1 MVRDELAEYFQS
13 TRYKPLAKL
22 GEGAMGVV
30 LKCEDSSIKR
40 IVAMKLLNKNPDDIK
55 AARLQTEARAIAKLE
70 HPNIIKILDFG
81 LLEDGQL
88 FLTMEYIEGES
99 LEERLHKLKALRLS
113 DAVPLLK
120 QICLGMKHSHDHGV
134 LHRDLKPSNILLDK
148 DRKNHDEITIKLVD
162 FGIAKIEEGTALEL
176 TRAGAAVG
184 SPPYM
189 SPEAVRGEPVSK
201 SSDIYGFGCVLFEML
216 SGDPPFLGES
226 ASATMMLHA
235 NAAPPTLLERSDI
248 EFPDA
253 IEKLAARCLAKKE
266 ADRYKSFDE
275 VLQDLENYEN
285 AVFEDEEPGNEEIG
299 HGSIKN
305 RRKTRKP
312 VITAAVIMA
321 FLLGSALLTM
331 KVFLPGLDKGN
342 EKSQESKT
350 KKQKEVFLD
359 SSIALDTITGVEPY
373 LKAEKHHAPG
383 YYSVMGD
390 VDGKQSDL
398 KFLKEH
404 DDIHTLLFRMDN
416 LKGDTLKAAAH
427 LPLRKLKL
435 MECVIDAP
443 ALEIIAGMKGMET
456 LDLIQCYGFK
466 NEDLQILTRLDKLK
480 SFCIERSI
488 LTEKG
493 LEPILHIKSL
503 NTLVLTDNQSLNF
516 SFLNK
521 MKGLPNIT
529 RLHISQNDIA
539 ARDFAALTGNRTLK
553 EIELGKLPSN
563 YLEVLRTMKLENL
576 SIKDS
581 PEFTREEALSL
592 AEIPSLKNLRFIRC
606 EQLRDSLRVE
616 INKIRPGLDVDLS
629 QKSRSGLEM
638 ILQPP
643 DTHSK
648 AKP

>member
-1 MVRDELAEYFQS
+1 MKEYKSEFFHS
-13 TRYKPLAKL
+13 KRYKPLAKL

-40 IVAMKLLNKNPDDIK
+40 IVAMKLLNKKPDDIK

-99 LEERLHKLKALRLS
+99 LEDRLHKLKALKLS

-134 LHRDLKPSNILLDK
+134 LHRDLKPSNILIEKVSNDG
-148 DRKNHDEITIKLVD
+148 TVKLVD

-176 TRAGAAVG
+176 TRTGAAVG

-201 SSDIYGFGCVLFEML
+201 ASDIYSFGCVLFEIL
-216 SGDPPFLGES
+216 TGDPPFLGES

-253 IEKLAARCLAKKE
+253 IEKLAARCLAKRE

-285 AVFEDEEPGNEEIG
+285 AVEDDDDDDDDEIDT
-299 HGSIKN
+299 
-305 RRKTRKP
+305 RRSDKVPRTRKP
-312 VITAAVIMA
+312 VLAIAI
-321 FLLGSALLTM
+321 FLAIALCSLLSM
-331 KVFLPGLDKGN
+331 KNLFSNKEEGDKN
-342 EKSQESKT
+342 REKLKAG
-350 KKQKEVFLD
+350 KEVFLGNSVSID
-359 SSIALDTITGVEPY
+359 SITGGKPH
-373 LKAEKHHAPG
+373 LKAEKSNAPG

-390 VDGKQSDL
+390 VDGRKSDL
-398 KFLKEH
+398 AFLKDH
-404 DDIHTLLFRMDN
+404 NDIHTLLFRMDN
-416 LKGDTLKAAAH
+416 LKGDTLEAAAH

-435 MECVIDAP
+435 MESEIDSR
-443 ALEIIAGMKGMET
+443 ALKIIAEREGIET

-466 NEDLQILTRLDKLK
+466 NEDLKVLTRLDKLK

-493 LEPILHIKSL
+493 LEPILRMKSL
-503 NTLVLTDNQSLNF
+503 NTLVLTDNKSLKF
-516 SFLNK
+516 SFLSK
-521 MKGLPNIT
+521 MKELPNIT

-539 ARDFAALTGNRTLK
+539 AGDFAALKNNKTLK
-553 EIELGKLPSN
+553 EMELSKLPGN
-563 YLEVLRTMKLENL
+563 YQEVLHSMKLENL
-576 SIKDS
+576 TIKDS

-592 AEIPSLKNLRFIRC
+592 ATIPSLKSLRFIRC
-606 EQLRDSLRVE
+606 KHIGDSIRPE
-616 INKIRPGLDVDLS
+616 ISKIRPGLDVDVS

-638 ILQPP
+638 IL
-643 DTHSK
+643 
-648 AKP
+648 

>member
-1 MVRDELAEYFQS
+1 MVKENKSEYFHS
-13 TRYKPLAKL
+13 KRYKSLAKL

-30 LKCEDSSIKR
+30 LKCEDSSVKR
-40 IVAMKLLNKNPDDIK
+40 IVAMKLLNKKPDDIK

-99 LEERLHKLKALRLS
+99 LESRLHKLKALKLS

-134 LHRDLKPSNILLDK
+134 LHRDLKPSNILIEKGHYDG
-148 DRKNHDEITIKLVD
+148 TVKLVD

-176 TRAGAAVG
+176 TRTGAAVG

-201 SSDIYGFGCVLFEML
+201 ASDIYGFGCVLFEIL
-216 SGDPPFLGES
+216 TGDPPFLGES

-235 NAAPPTLLERSDI
+235 NAPPPTLLERSDI

-266 ADRYKSFDE
+266 TDRYKSFDE
-275 VLQDLENYEN
+275 VLKDLERYEN
-285 AVFEDEEPGNEEIG
+285 AAFEDEEQDNGEIG
-299 HGSIKN
+299 PGSIKN
-305 RRKTRKP
+305 RRKTKKP
-312 VITAAVIMA
+312 VITAAVILASIA
-321 FLLGSALLTM
+321 FTMLAL
-331 KVFLPGLDKGN
+331 KAFIPGLDKEN
-342 EKSQESKT
+342 EKSQDGKA
-350 KKQKEVFLD
+350 KKGKEVFLD
-359 SSIALDTITGVEPY
+359 NSVSIDSITGGKPY
-373 LKAEKHHAPG
+373 LKAEKSHAPG

-390 VDGKQSDL
+390 VDGRKSDL
-398 KFLKEH
+398 AFLKDH

-416 LKGDTLKAAAH
+416 LKGDTLEAAAH

-435 MECVIDAP
+435 MESEIDSR
-443 ALEIIAGMKGMET
+443 ALKIIAEREGIET

-466 NEDLQILTRLDKLK
+466 NEDLRVLTRLDKLK

-493 LEPILHIKSL
+493 LEPILRMKSL
-503 NTLVLTDNQSLNF
+503 NTLVLTDNKSLKF
-516 SFLNK
+516 SFLSKLNE
-521 MKGLPNIT
+521 LPNIT

-539 ARDFAALTGNRTLK
+539 ARDFACLTNNKTLK
-553 EIELGKLPSN
+553 EMELGKLPGN
-563 YLEVLRTMKLENL
+563 YQEVLHSMKLENL
-576 SIKDS
+576 TIKDS
-581 PEFTREEALSL
+581 PEFTRKEALSL
-592 AEIPSLKNLRFIRC
+592 ATIPSLKSLRFIRC
-606 EQLRDSLRVE
+606 KHIGDHIRPE
-616 INKIRPGLDVDLS
+616 ISKIRPGLEVDVS

-638 ILQPP
+638 IL
-643 DTHSK
+643 
-648 AKP
+648 

>member
-1 MVRDELAEYFQS
+1 
-13 TRYKPLAKL
+13 
-22 GEGAMGVV
+22 
-30 LKCEDSSIKR
+30 
-40 IVAMKLLNKNPDDIK
+40 MKLLNKKPDDIK
-55 AARLQTEARAIAKLE
+55 AARLHTEARAIAKLE

-99 LEERLHKLKALRLS
+99 LEDRLHKLKALKLS

-134 LHRDLKPSNILLDK
+134 LHRDLKPSNILIKKVSYDG
-148 DRKNHDEITIKLVD
+148 TVKLVD

-176 TRAGAAVG
+176 TRTGAAVG

-201 SSDIYGFGCVLFEML
+201 ASDIYSFGCVLFEIL
-216 SGDPPFLGES
+216 TGDPPFLGES

-253 IEKLAARCLAKKE
+253 IEKLAARCLAKRE

-285 AVFEDEEPGNEEIG
+285 AVEDDDDDDEIDT
-299 HGSIKN
+299 
-305 RRKTRKP
+305 RRSDKVPRTRKP
-312 VITAAVIMA
+312 VLVIA
-321 FLLGSALLTM
+321 IFLAIALCGLLSM
-331 KVFLPGLDKGN
+331 KNLFSNKEQEDKN
-342 EKSQESKT
+342 REKLKT
-350 KKQKEVFLD
+350 GKEVFLD
-359 SSIALDTITGVEPY
+359 NSVSIDSITGGKPH
-373 LKAEKHHAPG
+373 LKAEKSNAPG

-390 VDGKQSDL
+390 VDGRKSDL
-398 KFLKEH
+398 AFLKDH
-404 DDIHTLLFRMDN
+404 NDIHTLLFRMDN
-416 LKGDTLKAAAH
+416 LKGDTLEAAAH

-435 MECVIDAP
+435 MESEIDCR
-443 ALEIIAGMKGMET
+443 ALKIIAEREGIET

-466 NEDLQILTRLDKLK
+466 NEDLKVLIRLDKLK

-493 LEPILHIKSL
+493 LEPILRMKSL
-503 NTLVLTDNQSLNF
+503 NTLVLTDNKSLKF
-516 SFLNK
+516 SFLSK
-521 MKGLPNIT
+521 MNELPNIT

-539 ARDFAALTGNRTLK
+539 AGDFAALKNNKTLK
-553 EIELGKLPSN
+553 EMELSKLPGN
-563 YLEVLRTMKLENL
+563 HQEVLHSMKLENL
-576 SIKDS
+576 TIKDS

-592 AEIPSLKNLRFIRC
+592 ATIPSLKSLRFIRC
-606 EQLRDSLRVE
+606 KHIGDSIRPE
-616 INKIRPGLDVDLS
+616 ISKIRPGLDVDVS

-638 ILQPP
+638 IL
-643 DTHSK
+643 
-648 AKP
+648 

>member
-1 MVRDELAEYFQS
+1 
-13 TRYKPLAKL
+13 
-22 GEGAMGVV
+22 MGVV

-40 IVAMKLLNKNPDDIK
+40 IVAMKLLNKKPDDIK

-99 LEERLHKLKALRLS
+99 LEDRLHKLKALKLS

-134 LHRDLKPSNILLDK
+134 LHRDLKPSNILIEKVSNDG
-148 DRKNHDEITIKLVD
+148 TVKLVD

-176 TRAGAAVG
+176 TRTGAAVG

-201 SSDIYGFGCVLFEML
+201 ASDIYSFGCVLFEIL
-216 SGDPPFLGES
+216 TGDPPFLGES

-253 IEKLAARCLAKKE
+253 IEKLAARCLAKRE

-285 AVFEDEEPGNEEIG
+285 AVEDDDDDDDDEIDT
-299 HGSIKN
+299 
-305 RRKTRKP
+305 RRSDKVPRTRKP
-312 VITAAVIMA
+312 VLAIAI
-321 FLLGSALLTM
+321 FLAIALCSLLSM
-331 KVFLPGLDKGN
+331 KNLFSNKEEGDKN
-342 EKSQESKT
+342 REKLKAG
-350 KKQKEVFLD
+350 KEVFLGNSVSID
-359 SSIALDTITGVEPY
+359 SITGGKPH
-373 LKAEKHHAPG
+373 LKAEKSNAPG

-390 VDGKQSDL
+390 VDGRKSDL
-398 KFLKEH
+398 AFLKDH
-404 DDIHTLLFRMDN
+404 NDIHTLLFRMDN
-416 LKGDTLKAAAH
+416 LKGDTLEAAAH

-435 MECVIDAP
+435 MESEIDSR
-443 ALEIIAGMKGMET
+443 ALKIIAEREGIET

-466 NEDLQILTRLDKLK
+466 NEDLKVLTRLDKLK

-493 LEPILHIKSL
+493 LEPILRMKSL
-503 NTLVLTDNQSLNF
+503 NTLVLTDNKSLKF
-516 SFLNK
+516 SFLSK
-521 MKGLPNIT
+521 MKELPNIT

-539 ARDFAALTGNRTLK
+539 AGDFAALKNNKTLK
-553 EIELGKLPSN
+553 EMELSKLPGN
-563 YLEVLRTMKLENL
+563 YQEVLHSMKLENL
-576 SIKDS
+576 TIKDS

-592 AEIPSLKNLRFIRC
+592 ATIPSLKSLRFIRC
-606 EQLRDSLRVE
+606 KHIGDSIRPE
-616 INKIRPGLDVDLS
+616 ISKIRPGLDVDVS

-638 ILQPP
+638 IL
-643 DTHSK
+643 
-648 AKP
+648 